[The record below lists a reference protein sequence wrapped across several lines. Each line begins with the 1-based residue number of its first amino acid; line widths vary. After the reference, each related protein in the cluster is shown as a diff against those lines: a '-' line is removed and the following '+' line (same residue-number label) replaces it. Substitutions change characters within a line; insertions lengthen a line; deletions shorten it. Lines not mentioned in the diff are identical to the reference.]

1 VLRSDQLHQPR
12 LVEQAYGRQAA
23 ALLRQLDAA
32 CRSAEELADA
42 TVSAFAEHPDARI
55 VTSLPGL
62 GPLTGARILAEIGD
76 DRTRFTDARAL
87 KAFAGSAPVTRANGK
102 TVHVMHRRVKNQRLA
117 SVGYLWPS
125 PPSAPHPAHEPT
137 TTDAAPPASA
147 TSPPSATCSTASS
160 ASSTTASKT
169 PSHIAKTSRSQPP
182 NPEPTNPPLDQLAA
196 WDVSICSVVVDN
208 TAASA
213 YLKRLGSGGRAPS
226 N

>member
-87 KAFAGSAPVTRANGK
+87 KAFAGSAPVTRASGK

-117 SVGYLWPS
+117 SVGYLW
-125 PPSAPHPAHEPT
+125 AF
-137 TTDAAPPASA
+137 AAL
-147 TSPPSATCSTASS
+147 S
-160 ASSTTASKT
+160 ASPGARTHYDRRRATGER
-169 PSHIAKTSRSQPP
+169 HIAAQRNLFNRLIGILYHCLQDAQPYSETSRSQPP

-213 YLKRLGSGGRAPS
+213 YLKRVGSGGRAPS